1 MAISLRGVYFSRFI
15 LSFALILL
23 AFVWFSKEN
32 KKRKKKSHHKHP
44 YPSLRTP
51 GLGHFGWLTLTVLVL
66 LSTTF
71 LEGSWPDPSRDP
83 QGHQAHILALS
94 APLCYMHVAGM
105 IYGQ

>member
-1 MAISLRGVYFSRFI
+1 MPISLRGVYFSRFI
-15 LSFALILL
+15 LSFGLILL
-23 AFVWFSKEN
+23 AFVWFSKEK

-83 QGHQAHILALS
+83 RGTKPTSALS
-94 APLCYMHVAGM
+94 APLYHMHVAGM
-105 IYGQ
+105 VYGQ